1 MRPVATL
8 CAAALLGY
16 TAALIGLEWSAGG
29 AAVRPYLEDPALV
42 PRFAAVNTAFS
53 TGLLWAAAVLFLG
66 ALRVGTALG
75 NPGLRE
81 KAFLVFQF
89 LFFLGLGLDE
99 RFRLVPGVA
108 QNLGVSEVLLYVG
121 VGSAEIIALVWL
133 GRVPSGPRL
142 QTSFVL
148 GGIVAFAAALAGD
161 LLLAPDFPLRR
172 TAEDLPK
179 VWGGACLVLFAWR
192 RMMDR
197 VDAAAPLWEMGAA
210 FRLGRE
216 TAPSEAGPWQAA
228 GPPTP
233 RLSELAD
240 STAPRVGKEKG
251 VPVPRTNTPEP
262 ISNRKDIE
270 PSAAPPRKLL
280 SH

>member
-1 MRPVATL
+1 MSGVEVSLKCCWDRELRRRFSQDV
-8 CAAALLGY
+8 
-16 TAALIGLEWSAGG
+16 E
-29 AAVRPYLEDPALV
+29 RQPY
-42 PRFAAVNTAFS
+42 
-53 TGLLWAAAVLFLG
+53 
-66 ALRVGTALG
+66 
-75 NPGLRE
+75 PGSDN
-81 KAFLVFQF
+81 
-89 LFFLGLGLDE
+89 G
-99 RFRLVPGVA
+99 A
-108 QNLGVSEVLLYVG
+108 QNLGGSEVLLYVG

-148 GGIVAFAAALAGD
+148 GGTVAFAAALAGD

-192 RMMDR
+192 RMTDR
-197 VDAAAPLWEMGAA
+197 VDAAAPLWETGAA

-216 TAPSEAGPWQAA
+216 AVPSGAAPWQAA
-228 GPPTP
+228 GPPSP